1 MVLRDTRGTW
11 LGDLLPGRERP
22 GPGQSRGPWEPARG
36 QTSLGRS
43 HRRSRGTRRDDAGTR
58 STAPTPPG
66 RPRFL
71 GERLPRPHRCRRG
84 TGETRQRPGWDSS
97 LWADA
102 RDRSTGN
109 SSPQVASQLQ
119 RDTQRSRD
127 PLPSPALGQVTVL
140 RFWPGHTEDS
150 LPPDCSRG
158 DLRPRAKDVLKAA
171 GLHGPQCAGQG
182 PGTGEAGPRDVPEA
196 VGSASGPVSGLCH
209 LSGLAGR
216 APRAPVVLGR
226 APRSAEAEACRV
238 RGRVSRWHCHPIR
251 ERTEPRH
258 CPFVS
263 SVRRKSCRR
272 QPGPRS
278 PGRPPA
284 VPGLCAP
291 AGRRGA
297 TAEWPMGSPAPSPE
311 ARMGAGPGAGQEGHA
326 GPAAGRAPRPPALP
340 RALWQ
345 LGKPCGPSPQ
355 APWAATAL
363 ASPAG
368 SGPPPPLHGARHSL
382 PLGTGTSLRRPS
394 NPASPSIAQTCSLL
408 ARVLGQG
415 LDGRPHLG
423 WARKRAAAWNTS
435 WVTGSVT
442 CCCRREK
449 QSNVTR
455 HRARVAGSTAAAHT
469 PCVHHGDADGA
480 RPRSQPGWR
489 RLLAHAGAWARRL
502 CFGAWVLPET

>member
-1 MVLRDTRGTW
+1 M
-11 LGDLLPGRERP
+11 
-22 GPGQSRGPWEPARG
+22 
-36 QTSLGRS
+36 SLGRS

-66 RPRFL
+66 RPRFP
-71 GERLPRPHRCRRG
+71 GQRLPRPHRCRRG

-171 GLHGPQCAGQG
+171 GPHGPQCAGQG

-311 ARMGAGPGAGQEGHA
+311 ARMGTGPGAGQEGHA

-368 SGPPPPLHGARHSL
+368 ARASAASPWSSSLTTLGDRDVTETAQQPSLSLHCTDVFSPGQGAGSGPGRPPPPGVGPEARSGLEH
-382 PLGTGTSLRRPS
+382 
-394 NPASPSIAQTCSLL
+394 
-408 ARVLGQG
+408 VLG
-415 LDGRPHLG
+415 H
-423 WARKRAAAWNTS
+423 
-435 WVTGSVT
+435 
-442 CCCRREK
+442 REC
-449 QSNVTR
+449 
-455 HRARVAGSTAAAHT
+455 HM
-469 PCVHHGDADGA
+469 
-480 RPRSQPGWR
+480 
-489 RLLAHAGAWARRL
+489 L
-502 CFGAWVLPET
+502 LPERKAK